1 MLKIK
6 FINLLFDEFIKWL
19 NTKIWKDRLCNSA
32 TYFSF
37 NKKHTVYI
45 SLLIWLIQ
53 LLFYYLKFIENVFDL
68 FNIKFVHVILIK
80 KEPNFIFYYLYHVA
94 NCANKKQILNI
105 MVLFIFD
112 WQTVVCVKKS
122 INVFKT
128 IWMSCLIS
136 IFVLFE
142 HDRRGYELS
151 EMLNNPKV
159 LSSFKF

>member
-1 MLKIK
+1 M
-6 FINLLFDEFIKWL
+6 NLLSDWILRYEKTGFATVLLIFLLIK
-19 NTKIWKDRLCNSA
+19 T
-32 TYFSF
+32 
-37 NKKHTVYI
+37 YI

-53 LLFYYLKFIENVFDL
+53 LLFYSLKFIENIFDL

-94 NCANKKQILNI
+94 NCAYNKQILNI

-122 INVFKT
+122 INVFKA

-136 IFVLFE
+136 IFVLFLY
-142 HDRRGYELS
+142 DRRGYELS
-151 EMLNNPKV
+151 EMLSRPKV
-159 LSSFKF
+159 ISSCNTHLSDQCY